1 MQKLKYFRKSYST
14 RPLNFL
20 QNIAIVFIRNRS
32 PEPVRQHSFGNILN
46 LEHGN
51 PYRVIKEF
59 VDYDKDV
66 HPIGDTWIYVGTA
79 FLPYE
84 DGLSLFVEKDGQQ
97 IMYRLQWRKEEQ
109 ADIIDNF
116 KEFVERC

>member
-1 MQKLKYFRKSYST
+1 LFTEDSDRIHSKS
-14 RPLNFL
+14 
-20 QNIAIVFIRNRS
+20 S
-32 PEPVRQHSFGNILN
+32 PEPVRQHSFGSILN

-59 VDYDKDV
+59 VDYDNDV
-66 HPIGDTWIYVGTA
+66 HPIGETCIYVGTA

-97 IMYRLQWRKEEQ
+97 IMCRLQWRKEEQ

-116 KEFVERC
+116 